1 MKNLKTFLSGVRPFL
16 LFAATYN
23 HSPGSPSLLKFI
35 FKTPLYRTIREVALE
50 MFKVLTTNDL
60 NYNTLIE
67 LLQMDD
73 FGKNKI
79 KVIIE
84 LVGIKTTIG
93 DSSTFTLNYTFE
105 IKPRVYKQDRLSLR
119 AQYNFLKSFVN
130 SVKKQNPNSSFKAD
144 EMVKFTSVAV
154 KVTTTGSNKMIPFS
168 WSPKDGMS
176 L

>member
-1 MKNLKTFLSGVRPFL
+1 MN
-16 LFAATYN
+16 
-23 HSPGSPSLLKFI
+23 SPTQLKFI

-84 LVGIKTTIG
+84 LVGIK
-93 DSSTFTLNYTFE
+93 
-105 IKPRVYKQDRLSLR
+105 
-119 AQYNFLKSFVN
+119 
-130 SVKKQNPNSSFKAD
+130 
-144 EMVKFTSVAV
+144 
-154 KVTTTGSNKMIPFS
+154 NK
-168 WSPKDGMS
+168 